1 MQAKCEVDMTYGDIS
16 KQLFMFTIPILLSQI
31 LQQFYNIVDT
41 AIIGQYVGTEA
52 LAAIGSTGLLISV
65 IVNFFIGLST
75 GVSAVIANQFGAHK
89 YDKLKKSIATS
100 LSVSIVLGIVFT
112 FISLIFMKSI
122 ISLLQTPEEVYFLAV
137 DYLKICFL
145 GITFQLLYNI
155 GTAILRALGNTKDP
169 LYFLVFS
176 CILNLILDIVFI
188 VYFGWGV
195 KGAAIATL
203 ISQILATLLV
213 LWKII
218 SLDEHCKVNLSQM
231 RIYKG
236 YTKNIFFV
244 GIPAGLQAI
253 FMSISSLIIQSSIN
267 SFGAEAMAGMTV
279 FAKVEG
285 FLYFPLFSLGL
296 AVTGFVGQNFG
307 AKEYERVKQ
316 GIDISVKLSIYVSLF
331 FIVILNIFA
340 PSILNLFTHDSGVM
354 KVGLESIR
362 IVFPSYVFYAV
373 NQIYIGSL
381 RGIEKTFEPMV
392 ISLFAHCIFRV
403 VWCSVLLKY
412 FHDMKVIYSSYSVSI
427 IIMFVLLYFSYKK
440 YIFRKYF
447 KLENTLEVRNI

>member
-1 MQAKCEVDMTYGDIS
+1 MQAKCQVDMTYGDIS

-31 LQQFYNIVDT
+31 LQQFYNIADT
-41 AIIGQYVGTEA
+41 AIIGRYIGTDA

-75 GVSAVIANQFGAHK
+75 GVSAVIANQFGANE
-89 YDKLKKSIATS
+89 YDKLKKSISTLLAV
-100 LSVSIVLGIVFT
+100 SVLLGIVFT
-112 FISLIFMKSI
+112 IGSLIFMKPI
-122 ISLLQTPEEVYFLAV
+122 INILQTPKGVYSLAI

-169 LYFLVFS
+169 LYFLIFS
-176 CILNLILDIVFI
+176 CILNLILDILFI

-213 LWKII
+213 MYKIM
-218 SLDEHCKVNLSQM
+218 SLDDNCKLSLKQIK
-231 RIYKG
+231 IYRG
-236 YTKNIFFV
+236 YTKDIFLV
-244 GIPAGLQAI
+244 GLPAGLQAI

-267 SFGAEAMAGMTV
+267 SFGAEAMAGMTI

-307 AKEYERVKQ
+307 AKEYERVKE
-316 GIDISVKLSIYVSLF
+316 GINISLKISVYTSLI
-331 FIVILNIFA
+331 FIIILNIFA
-340 PSILNLFTHDSGVM
+340 PYILKLFTNDAAVI

-362 IVFPSYVFYAV
+362 IVFPSYVLYAM

-381 RGIEKTFEPMV
+381 RGIEKTFEPML

-403 VWCSVLLKY
+403 IWCFVLLQY
-412 FHDMKVIYSSYSVSI
+412 FHNMKVIYSSYSVSI
-427 IIMFVLLYFSYKK
+427 VLMFVLFYTSYKRNIYKK
-440 YIFRKYF
+440 YFNK
-447 KLENTLEVRNI
+447 KEVIDVN

>member
-1 MQAKCEVDMTYGDIS
+1 MQAKCQVDMTYGDIS

-31 LQQFYNIVDT
+31 LQQFYNIADT
-41 AIIGQYVGTEA
+41 AIIGRYIGTDA

-75 GVSAVIANQFGAHK
+75 GISAVIANQFGANE
-89 YDKLKKSIATS
+89 YDKLKKSISTS
-100 LSVSIVLGIVFT
+100 LAVSVLLGIVFT
-112 FISLIFMKSI
+112 IGSLIFMKPI
-122 ISLLQTPEEVYFLAV
+122 INILQTPKGVYSLAI

-169 LYFLVFS
+169 LYFLIFS
-176 CILNLILDIVFI
+176 CILNLILDILFI

-213 LWKII
+213 MYKIM
-218 SLDEHCKVNLSQM
+218 SLDDNCKLSLKQIK
-231 RIYKG
+231 IYRG
-236 YTKNIFFV
+236 YTKDIFLV
-244 GIPAGLQAI
+244 GLPAGLQAI

-267 SFGAEAMAGMTV
+267 SFGAEAMAGMTI

-307 AKEYERVKQ
+307 AKEYERVKE
-316 GIDISVKLSIYVSLF
+316 GINISLKISVYTSLI
-331 FIVILNIFA
+331 FIIILNIFA
-340 PSILNLFTHDSGVM
+340 PYILRLFTNDAAVI

-362 IVFPSYVFYAV
+362 IVFPSYVLYAM

-381 RGIEKTFEPMV
+381 RGIEKTFEPML

-403 VWCSVLLKY
+403 IWCFVLLQY

-427 IIMFVLLYFSYKK
+427 VLMFVLYYTSYKRNIYKK
-440 YIFRKYF
+440 YFNK
-447 KLENTLEVRNI
+447 KEVIDVN

>member
-1 MQAKCEVDMTYGDIS
+1 MQAKCQVDMTYGDIP
-16 KQLFMFTIPILLSQI
+16 KQLFMFTMPILLSQI
-31 LQQFYNIVDT
+31 LQQFYNIADT
-41 AIIGQYVGTEA
+41 AIIGRYIGTDA

-75 GVSAVIANQFGAHK
+75 GVSAVIANQFGAHE
-89 YDKLKKSIATS
+89 YDKLKKSISTS
-100 LSVSIVLGIVFT
+100 LVVSLILGIIFT
-112 FISLIFMKSI
+112 IGSLMFMEQI
-122 ISLLQTPEEVYFLAV
+122 ITALQTPKEVYYLAV

-155 GTAILRALGNTKDP
+155 GTAILRSLGNTKDP
-169 LYFLVFS
+169 LYFLAFS
-176 CILNLILDIVFI
+176 CILNLILDILFI

-203 ISQILATLLV
+203 ISQILATFLV
-213 LWKII
+213 LYKIMCLDDECKI
-218 SLDEHCKVNLSQM
+218 SLKQIK
-231 RIYKG
+231 IYSG
-236 YTKNIFFV
+236 YTQDIFLV

-267 SFGAEAMAGMTV
+267 SFGAEAMAGMAV
-279 FAKVEG
+279 FSKVEG

-307 AKEYERVKQ
+307 AKEYDRVKK
-316 GIDISVKLSIYVSLF
+316 GINISLKISVYISLI
-331 FIVILNIFA
+331 FIIVLNIFA
-340 PSILNLFTHDSGVM
+340 PYILKLFTNDAAVI
-354 KVGLESIR
+354 KVGLECIR
-362 IVFPSYVFYAV
+362 IVFPSYVLYAM

-403 VWCSVLLKY
+403 VWCSVLLQY

-427 IIMFVLLYFSYKK
+427 VLMFILFYTSYKRHICK
-440 YIFRKYF
+440 KYF
-447 KLENTLEVRNI
+447 NKSEAIDIN

>member
-1 MQAKCEVDMTYGDIS
+1 MQAKCQVDMTYGDTS

-31 LQQFYNIVDT
+31 LQQFYNIADT
-41 AIIGQYVGTEA
+41 AIIGRYIGTDA

-75 GVSAVIANQFGAHK
+75 GVSAVIANQFGANE
-89 YDKLKKSIATS
+89 YEKLKKSISTS
-100 LSVSIVLGIVFT
+100 LAVSVLLGIVFT
-112 FISLIFMKSI
+112 IGSLIFMKPI
-122 ISLLQTPEEVYFLAV
+122 INILQTPKGVYSLAI

-169 LYFLVFS
+169 LYFLIFS
-176 CILNLILDIVFI
+176 CILNLILDILFI

-213 LWKII
+213 MYKIM
-218 SLDEHCKVNLSQM
+218 SLDDNCKLSLKQIK
-231 RIYKG
+231 IYRG
-236 YTKNIFFV
+236 YTKDIFLV
-244 GIPAGLQAI
+244 GLPAGLQAI

-267 SFGAEAMAGMTV
+267 SFGAEAMAGMTI

-307 AKEYERVKQ
+307 AKEYERVKE
-316 GIDISVKLSIYVSLF
+316 GINISLKISVYTSLI
-331 FIVILNIFA
+331 FIIILNIFA
-340 PSILNLFTHDSGVM
+340 PYILRLFTNDAAVI

-362 IVFPSYVFYAV
+362 IVFPSYVLYAM

-381 RGIEKTFEPMV
+381 RGIEKTFEPML

-403 VWCSVLLKY
+403 IWCFVLLQY

-427 IIMFVLLYFSYKK
+427 VLMFVLYYTSYKRNIYKK
-440 YIFRKYF
+440 YFNK
-447 KLENTLEVRNI
+447 KEVIDVN

>member
-1 MQAKCEVDMTYGDIS
+1 MQAKCQVDMTYGDIS

-31 LQQFYNIVDT
+31 LQQFYNIADT
-41 AIIGQYVGTEA
+41 AIIGRYIGTDA

-75 GVSAVIANQFGAHK
+75 GVSAVIANQFGANE
-89 YDKLKKSIATS
+89 YEKLKKSISTS
-100 LSVSIVLGIVFT
+100 LAVSVLLGIVFT
-112 FISLIFMKSI
+112 IGSLIFMKPI
-122 ISLLQTPEEVYFLAV
+122 INILQTPKGVYSLAI

-169 LYFLVFS
+169 LYFLIFS
-176 CILNLILDIVFI
+176 CILNLILDILFI

-213 LWKII
+213 MYKIM
-218 SLDEHCKVNLSQM
+218 SLDDNCKLSLKQIK
-231 RIYKG
+231 IYKG
-236 YTKNIFFV
+236 YTKDIFLV
-244 GIPAGLQAI
+244 GLPAGLQAI

-267 SFGAEAMAGMTV
+267 SFGAEAMAGMTI

-307 AKEYERVKQ
+307 AKEYERVKE
-316 GIDISVKLSIYVSLF
+316 GINISLKISVYTSLI
-331 FIVILNIFA
+331 FIIILNIFA
-340 PSILNLFTHDSGVM
+340 PYILKLFTNDAAVI

-362 IVFPSYVFYAV
+362 IVFPSYVLYAM

-381 RGIEKTFEPMV
+381 RGIEKTFEPML

-403 VWCSVLLKY
+403 IWCFVLLQY

-427 IIMFVLLYFSYKK
+427 VLMFVLYYTSYKRNIYKK
-440 YIFRKYF
+440 YFNK
-447 KLENTLEVRNI
+447 KEVIDVN

>member
-1 MQAKCEVDMTYGDIS
+1 MQAKCQVDMTYGDIS

-31 LQQFYNIVDT
+31 LQQFYNIADT
-41 AIIGQYVGTEA
+41 AIIGRYIGTDA
-52 LAAIGSTGLLISV
+52 LAAIGSTDLLIAV

-75 GVSAVIANQFGAHK
+75 GVSAVIANQFGANE
-89 YDKLKKSIATS
+89 YEKLQKSISTLLAV
-100 LSVSIVLGIVFT
+100 SVLLGIVFT
-112 FISLIFMKSI
+112 IGSLIFMKPI
-122 ISLLQTPEEVYFLAV
+122 INILQTPKGVYSLAI

-169 LYFLVFS
+169 LYFLIFS
-176 CILNLILDIVFI
+176 CILNLILDILFI

-213 LWKII
+213 MYKIM
-218 SLDEHCKVNLSQM
+218 SLDDNCKLSLKQIK
-231 RIYKG
+231 IYKG
-236 YTKNIFFV
+236 YTKDIFLV
-244 GIPAGLQAI
+244 GLPAGLQAI

-267 SFGAEAMAGMTV
+267 SFGAEAMAGMTI

-307 AKEYERVKQ
+307 AKEYERVKE
-316 GIDISVKLSIYVSLF
+316 GINISLKISVYTSLI
-331 FIVILNIFA
+331 FIIILNIFA
-340 PSILNLFTHDSGVM
+340 PYILKLFTNDAAVI

-362 IVFPSYVFYAV
+362 IVFPSYVLYAM

-381 RGIEKTFEPMV
+381 RGIEKTFEPML

-403 VWCSVLLKY
+403 IWCFVLLQY

-427 IIMFVLLYFSYKK
+427 VLMFVLFYTSYKRNIYKK
-440 YIFRKYF
+440 YFNK
-447 KLENTLEVRNI
+447 KEVIDVN

>member
-1 MQAKCEVDMTYGDIS
+1 MQAKCQVDMTYGDTS

-31 LQQFYNIVDT
+31 LQQFYNIADT
-41 AIIGQYVGTEA
+41 AIIGRYIGTDA

-75 GVSAVIANQFGAHK
+75 GVSAVIANQFGANE
-89 YDKLKKSIATS
+89 YDKLKKSISTS
-100 LSVSIVLGIVFT
+100 LAVSVLLGIVFT
-112 FISLIFMKSI
+112 IGSLIFMKPI
-122 ISLLQTPEEVYFLAV
+122 INILQTPKGVYSLAI

-169 LYFLVFS
+169 LYFLIFS
-176 CILNLILDIVFI
+176 CILNLILDILFI

-213 LWKII
+213 MYKIM
-218 SLDEHCKVNLSQM
+218 SLDDNCKLSLKQIK
-231 RIYKG
+231 IYRG
-236 YTKNIFFV
+236 YTKDIFLV
-244 GIPAGLQAI
+244 GLPAGLQAI

-267 SFGAEAMAGMTV
+267 SFGAEAMAGMTI

-307 AKEYERVKQ
+307 AKEYERVKE
-316 GIDISVKLSIYVSLF
+316 GINISLKISVYTSLI
-331 FIVILNIFA
+331 FIIILNIFA
-340 PSILNLFTHDSGVM
+340 PYILRLFTNDAAVI

-362 IVFPSYVFYAV
+362 IVFPSYVLYAM

-381 RGIEKTFEPMV
+381 RGIEKTFEPML

-403 VWCSVLLKY
+403 IWCFVLLQY

-427 IIMFVLLYFSYKK
+427 VLMFVLYYTSYKRNIYKK
-440 YIFRKYF
+440 YFNK
-447 KLENTLEVRNI
+447 KEVIDVN

>member
-1 MQAKCEVDMTYGDIS
+1 MQAKCQVDMTYGDIS

-31 LQQFYNIVDT
+31 LQQFYNIADT
-41 AIIGQYVGTEA
+41 AIIGRYIGTDA

-75 GVSAVIANQFGAHK
+75 GISAVIANQFGANE
-89 YDKLKKSIATS
+89 YDKLKKSISTLLAV
-100 LSVSIVLGIVFT
+100 SVLLGIVFT
-112 FISLIFMKSI
+112 IGSLIFMKPI
-122 ISLLQTPEEVYFLAV
+122 INILQTPKGVSSLAI

-169 LYFLVFS
+169 LYFLIFS
-176 CILNLILDIVFI
+176 CILNLILDILFI

-213 LWKII
+213 MYKIM
-218 SLDEHCKVNLSQM
+218 SLDDNCKLSLKQIK
-231 RIYKG
+231 IYRG
-236 YTKNIFFV
+236 YTKDIFLV
-244 GIPAGLQAI
+244 GLPAGLQAI

-267 SFGAEAMAGMTV
+267 SFGAEAMAGMTI

-307 AKEYERVKQ
+307 AKEYERVKE
-316 GIDISVKLSIYVSLF
+316 GINISLKISVYTSLI
-331 FIVILNIFA
+331 FIIILNIFA
-340 PSILNLFTHDSGVM
+340 PYILRLFTNDAAVI

-362 IVFPSYVFYAV
+362 IVFPSYVLYAM
-373 NQIYIGSL
+373 NQ
-381 RGIEKTFEPMV
+381 
-392 ISLFAHCIFRV
+392 
-403 VWCSVLLKY
+403 
-412 FHDMKVIYSSYSVSI
+412 
-427 IIMFVLLYFSYKK
+427 
-440 YIFRKYF
+440 
-447 KLENTLEVRNI
+447 

>member
-1 MQAKCEVDMTYGDIS
+1 MQAKCQVDMTYGDIS

-31 LQQFYNIVDT
+31 LQQFYNIADT
-41 AIIGQYVGTEA
+41 AIIGRYIGTDA

-75 GVSAVIANQFGAHK
+75 GISAVIANQFGANE
-89 YDKLKKSIATS
+89 YEKLKKSISTS
-100 LSVSIVLGIVFT
+100 LAVSVLLGIVFT
-112 FISLIFMKSI
+112 IGSLIFMKPI
-122 ISLLQTPEEVYFLAV
+122 INILQTPKGVYSLAI

-169 LYFLVFS
+169 LYFLIFS
-176 CILNLILDIVFI
+176 CILNLILDILFI

-213 LWKII
+213 MYKIM
-218 SLDEHCKVNLSQM
+218 SLDDNCKLSLKQIK
-231 RIYKG
+231 IYKG
-236 YTKNIFFV
+236 YTKDIFLV
-244 GIPAGLQAI
+244 GLPAGLQAI

-267 SFGAEAMAGMTV
+267 SFGAEAMAGMTI

-307 AKEYERVKQ
+307 AKEYERVKE
-316 GIDISVKLSIYVSLF
+316 GINISLKISVYTSLI
-331 FIVILNIFA
+331 FIIILNIFA
-340 PSILNLFTHDSGVM
+340 PYILKLFTNDVAVI

-362 IVFPSYVFYAV
+362 IVFPSYVLYAM

-381 RGIEKTFEPMV
+381 RGIEKTFEPML

-403 VWCSVLLKY
+403 IWCFVLLQY

-427 IIMFVLLYFSYKK
+427 VLMFVLFYTSYKRNIYKK
-440 YIFRKYF
+440 YFNK
-447 KLENTLEVRNI
+447 KEVIDVN

>member
-1 MQAKCEVDMTYGDIS
+1 MQAKCQVDMTYGDIS

-31 LQQFYNIVDT
+31 LQQFYNIADT
-41 AIIGQYVGTEA
+41 AIIGRYIGTDA

-75 GVSAVIANQFGAHK
+75 GISAVIANQFGANE
-89 YDKLKKSIATS
+89 YEKLKKSISTLLAV
-100 LSVSIVLGIVFT
+100 SVLLGIVFT
-112 FISLIFMKSI
+112 IGSLIFMKPI
-122 ISLLQTPEEVYFLAV
+122 INILQTPKGVYSLAI

-169 LYFLVFS
+169 LYFLIFS
-176 CILNLILDIVFI
+176 CILNLILDILFI

-213 LWKII
+213 MYKIM
-218 SLDEHCKVNLSQM
+218 SLDDNCKLSLKQIK
-231 RIYKG
+231 IYRG
-236 YTKNIFFV
+236 YTKDIFLV
-244 GIPAGLQAI
+244 GLPAGLQAI

-267 SFGAEAMAGMTV
+267 SFGAEAMAGMTI

-307 AKEYERVKQ
+307 AKEYERVKE
-316 GIDISVKLSIYVSLF
+316 GINISLKISVYTSLI
-331 FIVILNIFA
+331 FIIILNIFA
-340 PSILNLFTHDSGVM
+340 PYILKLFTNDAAVI

-362 IVFPSYVFYAV
+362 IVFPSYVLYAM

-381 RGIEKTFEPMV
+381 RGIEKTFEPML

-403 VWCSVLLKY
+403 IWCFVLLQY

-427 IIMFVLLYFSYKK
+427 VLMFVLFYTSYKRNIYKK
-440 YIFRKYF
+440 YFNK
-447 KLENTLEVRNI
+447 KEVIDVN

>member
-1 MQAKCEVDMTYGDIS
+1 M
-16 KQLFMFTIPILLSQI
+16 
-31 LQQFYNIVDT
+31 
-41 AIIGQYVGTEA
+41 
-52 LAAIGSTGLLISV
+52 ISV

-75 GVSAVIANQFGAHK
+75 GISAVIANQFGANE
-89 YDKLKKSIATS
+89 YDKLKKSISTLLAV
-100 LSVSIVLGIVFT
+100 SVLLGIVFT
-112 FISLIFMKSI
+112 IGSLIFMKPI
-122 ISLLQTPEEVYFLAV
+122 INILQTPKGVYSLAI

-169 LYFLVFS
+169 LYFLIFS
-176 CILNLILDIVFI
+176 CILNLILDILFI

-213 LWKII
+213 MYKIM
-218 SLDEHCKVNLSQM
+218 SLDDNCKLSLKQIK
-231 RIYKG
+231 IYKG
-236 YTKNIFFV
+236 YTKDIFLV
-244 GIPAGLQAI
+244 GLPAGLQAI

-267 SFGAEAMAGMTV
+267 SFGAEAMAGMTI

-307 AKEYERVKQ
+307 AKEYERVKE
-316 GIDISVKLSIYVSLF
+316 GINISLKISVYTSLI
-331 FIVILNIFA
+331 FIIILNIFA
-340 PSILNLFTHDSGVM
+340 PYILKLFTNDAAVI

-362 IVFPSYVFYAV
+362 IVFPSYVLYAM

-381 RGIEKTFEPMV
+381 RGIEKTFEPML

-403 VWCSVLLKY
+403 IWCFVLLQY

-427 IIMFVLLYFSYKK
+427 VLMFVLFYTSYKRNIYKK
-440 YIFRKYF
+440 YFNK
-447 KLENTLEVRNI
+447 KEVIDVN

>member
-1 MQAKCEVDMTYGDIS
+1 MQAKCQVDMTYGDTS

-31 LQQFYNIVDT
+31 LQQFYNIADT
-41 AIIGQYVGTEA
+41 AIIGRYIGTDA

-75 GVSAVIANQFGAHK
+75 GVSAVIANQFGANE
-89 YDKLKKSIATS
+89 YDKLKKSISTLLAV
-100 LSVSIVLGIVFT
+100 SVLLGIVFT
-112 FISLIFMKSI
+112 IGSLIFMKPI
-122 ISLLQTPEEVYFLAV
+122 INILQTPKGVYSLAI

-169 LYFLVFS
+169 LYFLIFS
-176 CILNLILDIVFI
+176 CILNLILDILFI

-213 LWKII
+213 MYKIM
-218 SLDEHCKVNLSQM
+218 SLDDNCKLSLKQIK
-231 RIYKG
+231 IYRG
-236 YTKNIFFV
+236 YTKDIFLV
-244 GIPAGLQAI
+244 GLPAGLQAI

-267 SFGAEAMAGMTV
+267 SFGAEAMAGMTI

-307 AKEYERVKQ
+307 AKEYERVKE
-316 GIDISVKLSIYVSLF
+316 GINISLKISVYTSLI
-331 FIVILNIFA
+331 FIIILNIFA
-340 PSILNLFTHDSGVM
+340 PYILRLFTNDAAVI

-362 IVFPSYVFYAV
+362 IVFPSYVLYAM

-381 RGIEKTFEPMV
+381 RGIEKTFEPMLR
-392 ISLFAHCIFRV
+392 SLFAHCIFRV
-403 VWCSVLLKY
+403 IWCFVLLQY

-427 IIMFVLLYFSYKK
+427 VLMFVLYYTSYKRNIYKK
-440 YIFRKYF
+440 YFNK
-447 KLENTLEVRNI
+447 KEVIDVN

>member
-1 MQAKCEVDMTYGDIS
+1 MQAKCQVDMTYGDIS

-31 LQQFYNIVDT
+31 LQQFYNIADT
-41 AIIGQYVGTEA
+41 AIIGRYIGTDA

-75 GVSAVIANQFGAHK
+75 GVSAVIANQFGANE
-89 YDKLKKSIATS
+89 YEKLKKSISTLLAV
-100 LSVSIVLGIVFT
+100 SVLLGIVFT
-112 FISLIFMKSI
+112 IGSLIFMKPI
-122 ISLLQTPEEVYFLAV
+122 INILQTPKGVYSLAI

-169 LYFLVFS
+169 LYFLIFS
-176 CILNLILDIVFI
+176 CILNLILDILFI

-213 LWKII
+213 MYKIM
-218 SLDEHCKVNLSQM
+218 SLDDNCKLSLKQIK
-231 RIYKG
+231 IYKG
-236 YTKNIFFV
+236 YTKDIFLV
-244 GIPAGLQAI
+244 GLPAGLQAI

-267 SFGAEAMAGMTV
+267 SFGAEAMAGMTI

-307 AKEYERVKQ
+307 AKEYERVKE
-316 GIDISVKLSIYVSLF
+316 GINISLKISVYTSLI
-331 FIVILNIFA
+331 FIIILNIFA
-340 PSILNLFTHDSGVM
+340 PYILKLFTNNAAVI

-362 IVFPSYVFYAV
+362 IVFPSYVLYAM

-381 RGIEKTFEPMV
+381 RGIEKTFEPML

-403 VWCSVLLKY
+403 IWCFVLLQY

-427 IIMFVLLYFSYKK
+427 VLMFVLFYTSYKRNIYKK
-440 YIFRKYF
+440 YFNK
-447 KLENTLEVRNI
+447 KEVIDVN

>member
-1 MQAKCEVDMTYGDIS
+1 MQAKCQVDMTYGDIS

-31 LQQFYNIVDT
+31 LQQFYNIADT
-41 AIIGQYVGTEA
+41 AIIGRYIGTDA

-75 GVSAVIANQFGAHK
+75 GVNAVIANQFGANE
-89 YDKLKKSIATS
+89 YDKLKKSISTLLAV
-100 LSVSIVLGIVFT
+100 SVLLGIVFT
-112 FISLIFMKSI
+112 IGSLIFMKPI
-122 ISLLQTPEEVYFLAV
+122 INILQTPKGVYSLAI

-169 LYFLVFS
+169 LYFLIFS
-176 CILNLILDIVFI
+176 CILNLILDILFI

-213 LWKII
+213 MYKIM
-218 SLDEHCKVNLSQM
+218 SLDDNCKLSLKQIK
-231 RIYKG
+231 IYRG
-236 YTKNIFFV
+236 YTKDIFLV
-244 GIPAGLQAI
+244 GLPAGLQAI

-267 SFGAEAMAGMTV
+267 SFGAEAMAGMTI

-307 AKEYERVKQ
+307 AKEYERVKE
-316 GIDISVKLSIYVSLF
+316 GINISLKISVYTSLI
-331 FIVILNIFA
+331 FIIILNIFA
-340 PSILNLFTHDSGVM
+340 PYILKLFTNDAAVI

-362 IVFPSYVFYAV
+362 IVFPSYVLYAM

-381 RGIEKTFEPMV
+381 RGIEKTFEPML

-403 VWCSVLLKY
+403 IWCFVLLQY

-427 IIMFVLLYFSYKK
+427 VLMFVLYYTSYKRNIYKK
-440 YIFRKYF
+440 YFNK
-447 KLENTLEVRNI
+447 KEVIDVN

>member
-1 MQAKCEVDMTYGDIS
+1 MQAKCQVDMTYGDIS

-31 LQQFYNIVDT
+31 LQQFYNIADT
-41 AIIGQYVGTEA
+41 AIIGRYIGTDA

-75 GVSAVIANQFGAHK
+75 GISAVIANQFGANE
-89 YDKLKKSIATS
+89 YDKLKKSISTS
-100 LSVSIVLGIVFT
+100 LAVSVLLGIVFT
-112 FISLIFMKSI
+112 IGSLIFMKPI
-122 ISLLQTPEEVYFLAV
+122 INILQTPKGVYSLAI

-169 LYFLVFS
+169 LYFLIFS
-176 CILNLILDIVFI
+176 CILNLILDILFI

-213 LWKII
+213 MYKIM
-218 SLDEHCKVNLSQM
+218 SLDDNCKLSLKQIK
-231 RIYKG
+231 IYRG
-236 YTKNIFFV
+236 YTKDIFLV
-244 GIPAGLQAI
+244 GLPAGLQAI

-267 SFGAEAMAGMTV
+267 SFGAEAMAGMTI

-307 AKEYERVKQ
+307 AKEYERVKE
-316 GIDISVKLSIYVSLF
+316 GINISLKISVYTSLI
-331 FIVILNIFA
+331 FIIILNIFA
-340 PSILNLFTHDSGVM
+340 PYILKLFTNDAAVI

-362 IVFPSYVFYAV
+362 IVFPSYVLYAM

-381 RGIEKTFEPMV
+381 RGIEKTFEPML

-403 VWCSVLLKY
+403 IWCFVLLQY
-412 FHDMKVIYSSYSVSI
+412 FHNMKVIYSSYSVSI
-427 IIMFVLLYFSYKK
+427 VLMFVLFYTSYKRNIYKK
-440 YIFRKYF
+440 YFNK
-447 KLENTLEVRNI
+447 KEVIDVN

>member
-1 MQAKCEVDMTYGDIS
+1 MQAKCQVDMTYGDIS

-31 LQQFYNIVDT
+31 LQQFYNIADT
-41 AIIGQYVGTEA
+41 AIIGRYIGTDA

-75 GVSAVIANQFGAHK
+75 GVSAVIANQFGANE
-89 YDKLKKSIATS
+89 YDKLKKSISTS
-100 LSVSIVLGIVFT
+100 LTVSVLLGIVFT
-112 FISLIFMKSI
+112 IGSLIFMKPI
-122 ISLLQTPEEVYFLAV
+122 INILQTPKGVYSLAI

-169 LYFLVFS
+169 LYFLIFS
-176 CILNLILDIVFI
+176 CILNLILDILFI

-213 LWKII
+213 MYKIM
-218 SLDEHCKVNLSQM
+218 SLDDNCKLSLKQIK
-231 RIYKG
+231 IYRG
-236 YTKNIFFV
+236 YTKDIFLV
-244 GIPAGLQAI
+244 GLPAGLQAI

-267 SFGAEAMAGMTV
+267 SFGAEAMAGMTI

-307 AKEYERVKQ
+307 AKEYERVKE
-316 GIDISVKLSIYVSLF
+316 GINISLKISVYTSLI
-331 FIVILNIFA
+331 FIIILNIFA
-340 PSILNLFTHDSGVM
+340 PYILRLFTNDAAVI

-362 IVFPSYVFYAV
+362 IVFPSYVLYAM

-381 RGIEKTFEPMV
+381 RGIEKTFEPML

-403 VWCSVLLKY
+403 IWCFVLLQY

-427 IIMFVLLYFSYKK
+427 VLMFVLYYTSYKRNIYKK
-440 YIFRKYF
+440 YFNK
-447 KLENTLEVRNI
+447 KEVIDVN

>member
-1 MQAKCEVDMTYGDIS
+1 MQAKCQVDMTYGDIS

-31 LQQFYNIVDT
+31 LQQFYNIADT
-41 AIIGQYVGTEA
+41 AIIGRYIGTDA

-75 GVSAVIANQFGAHK
+75 GVSAVIANQFGANE
-89 YDKLKKSIATS
+89 YDKLKKSISTLLAV
-100 LSVSIVLGIVFT
+100 SVLLGIVFT
-112 FISLIFMKSI
+112 IGSLIFMKPI
-122 ISLLQTPEEVYFLAV
+122 INILQTPKGVYSLAI

-169 LYFLVFS
+169 LYFLIFS
-176 CILNLILDIVFI
+176 CILNLILDILFI

-213 LWKII
+213 MYKIM
-218 SLDEHCKVNLSQM
+218 SLDDNCKLSLKQIK
-231 RIYKG
+231 IYRG
-236 YTKNIFFV
+236 YTKDIFLV
-244 GIPAGLQAI
+244 GLPAGLQAI

-267 SFGAEAMAGMTV
+267 SFGAEAMAGMTI

-307 AKEYERVKQ
+307 AKEYERVKE
-316 GIDISVKLSIYVSLF
+316 GINISLKISVYTS
-331 FIVILNIFA
+331 FIFIIILNIFA
-340 PSILNLFTHDSGVM
+340 PYILKLFTNDAAVI

-362 IVFPSYVFYAV
+362 IVFPSYVLYAM

-381 RGIEKTFEPMV
+381 RGIEKTFEPML

-403 VWCSVLLKY
+403 IWCFVLLQY

-427 IIMFVLLYFSYKK
+427 VLMFVLFYTSYKRNIYKK
-440 YIFRKYF
+440 YFNK
-447 KLENTLEVRNI
+447 KEVIDVN

>member
-1 MQAKCEVDMTYGDIS
+1 MQAKCQVDMTYGDIS

-31 LQQFYNIVDT
+31 LQQFYNIADT
-41 AIIGQYVGTEA
+41 AIIGRYIGTDA

-75 GVSAVIANQFGAHK
+75 GVSAVIANQFGANE
-89 YDKLKKSIATS
+89 YDKLKKSISTS
-100 LSVSIVLGIVFT
+100 LTVSVLLGIVFT
-112 FISLIFMKSI
+112 IGSLIFMKPI
-122 ISLLQTPEEVYFLAV
+122 INILQTPKGVYSLAI

-169 LYFLVFS
+169 LYFLIFS
-176 CILNLILDIVFI
+176 CILNLILDILFI

-213 LWKII
+213 MYKIM
-218 SLDEHCKVNLSQM
+218 SLDDNCKLSLKQIK
-231 RIYKG
+231 IYRG
-236 YTKNIFFV
+236 YTKDIFLV
-244 GIPAGLQAI
+244 GLPAGLQAI

-267 SFGAEAMAGMTV
+267 SFGAEAMAGMTI

-307 AKEYERVKQ
+307 AKEYERVKE
-316 GIDISVKLSIYVSLF
+316 GINISLKISVYTSLI
-331 FIVILNIFA
+331 FIIILNIFA
-340 PSILNLFTHDSGVM
+340 PYILKLFTNDAAVI

-362 IVFPSYVFYAV
+362 IVFPSYVLYAM

-381 RGIEKTFEPMV
+381 RGIEKTFEPML

-403 VWCSVLLKY
+403 IWCFVLLQY

-427 IIMFVLLYFSYKK
+427 VLMFVLYYTSYKRNIYKK
-440 YIFRKYF
+440 YFNK
-447 KLENTLEVRNI
+447 KEVIDVN

>member
-1 MQAKCEVDMTYGDIS
+1 MQAKCQVDMTYGDIS

-31 LQQFYNIVDT
+31 LQQFYNIADT
-41 AIIGQYVGTEA
+41 AIIGRYIGTDA

-75 GVSAVIANQFGAHK
+75 GVSAVIANQFGANE
-89 YDKLKKSIATS
+89 YEKLKKSISTLLAV
-100 LSVSIVLGIVFT
+100 SVLLGIVFT
-112 FISLIFMKSI
+112 IGSLIFMKPI
-122 ISLLQTPEEVYFLAV
+122 INILQTPKGVYSLAI
-137 DYLKICFL
+137 DNLKICIL

-169 LYFLVFS
+169 LYFLIFS
-176 CILNLILDIVFI
+176 CILNLILDILFI

-213 LWKII
+213 MYKIM
-218 SLDEHCKVNLSQM
+218 SLDDNCKLSLKQIK
-231 RIYKG
+231 IYKG
-236 YTKNIFFV
+236 YTKDIFLV
-244 GIPAGLQAI
+244 GLPAGLQAI

-267 SFGAEAMAGMTV
+267 SFGAEAMAGMTI

-307 AKEYERVKQ
+307 AKEYERVKE
-316 GIDISVKLSIYVSLF
+316 GINISLKISVYTSLI
-331 FIVILNIFA
+331 FIIILNIFA
-340 PSILNLFTHDSGVM
+340 PYILKLFTNDAAVI

-362 IVFPSYVFYAV
+362 IVFPSYVLYAM

-381 RGIEKTFEPMV
+381 RGIEKTFEPML

-403 VWCSVLLKY
+403 IWCFVLLQY

-427 IIMFVLLYFSYKK
+427 VLMFVLFYTSYKRNIYKK
-440 YIFRKYF
+440 YFNK
-447 KLENTLEVRNI
+447 KEVIDVN

>member
-1 MQAKCEVDMTYGDIS
+1 MQAKCQVDMTYGDTS

-31 LQQFYNIVDT
+31 LQQFYNIADT
-41 AIIGQYVGTEA
+41 AIIGRYIGTDA

-75 GVSAVIANQFGAHK
+75 GVSAVIANQFGANE
-89 YDKLKKSIATS
+89 YDKLKKSISTLLAV
-100 LSVSIVLGIVFT
+100 SVLLGIVFT
-112 FISLIFMKSI
+112 IGSLIFMKPI
-122 ISLLQTPEEVYFLAV
+122 INILQTPKGVYSLAI

-169 LYFLVFS
+169 LYFLIFS
-176 CILNLILDIVFI
+176 CILNLILDILFI

-213 LWKII
+213 MYKIM
-218 SLDEHCKVNLSQM
+218 SLDDNCKLSLKQIK
-231 RIYKG
+231 IYRG
-236 YTKNIFFV
+236 YTKDIFLV
-244 GIPAGLQAI
+244 GLPAGLQAI

-267 SFGAEAMAGMTV
+267 SFGAEAMAGMTI

-285 FLYFPLFSLGL
+285 FLYFPLFSLGI

-307 AKEYERVKQ
+307 AKEYERVKE
-316 GIDISVKLSIYVSLF
+316 GINISLKISVYTSLI
-331 FIVILNIFA
+331 FIIILNIFA
-340 PSILNLFTHDSGVM
+340 PYILRLFTNDAAVI

-362 IVFPSYVFYAV
+362 IVFPSYVLYAM

-381 RGIEKTFEPMV
+381 RGIEKTFEPML

-403 VWCSVLLKY
+403 IWCFVLLQY

-427 IIMFVLLYFSYKK
+427 VLMFVLYYTSYKRNIYKK
-440 YIFRKYF
+440 YFNK
-447 KLENTLEVRNI
+447 KEVIDVN

>member
-1 MQAKCEVDMTYGDIS
+1 MQAKCQVDMTYGDIS

-31 LQQFYNIVDT
+31 LQQFYNIADT
-41 AIIGQYVGTEA
+41 AIIGRYIGTDA

-75 GVSAVIANQFGAHK
+75 GVSAVIANQFGANE
-89 YDKLKKSIATS
+89 YEKLKKSISTLLAV
-100 LSVSIVLGIVFT
+100 SVLLGIVFT
-112 FISLIFMKSI
+112 IGSLIFMKPI
-122 ISLLQTPEEVYFLAV
+122 INILQTPKGVYSLAI

-169 LYFLVFS
+169 LYFLIFS
-176 CILNLILDIVFI
+176 CILNLILDILFI

-213 LWKII
+213 MYKIM
-218 SLDEHCKVNLSQM
+218 SLDDNCKLSLKQIK
-231 RIYKG
+231 IYRG
-236 YTKNIFFV
+236 YTKDIFLV
-244 GIPAGLQAI
+244 GLPAGLQAI

-267 SFGAEAMAGMTV
+267 SFGAEAMAGMTI

-307 AKEYERVKQ
+307 AKEYERVKE
-316 GIDISVKLSIYVSLF
+316 GINISLKISVYTS
-331 FIVILNIFA
+331 FIFIIILNIFA
-340 PSILNLFTHDSGVM
+340 PYILKLFTNDAAVI

-362 IVFPSYVFYAV
+362 IVFPSYVLYAM

-381 RGIEKTFEPMV
+381 RGIEKTFEPML

-403 VWCSVLLKY
+403 IWCFVLLQY

-427 IIMFVLLYFSYKK
+427 VLMFVLFYTSYKRNIYKK
-440 YIFRKYF
+440 YFNK
-447 KLENTLEVRNI
+447 KEVIDVN

>member
-1 MQAKCEVDMTYGDIS
+1 MQAKCQVDMTYGDIS

-31 LQQFYNIVDT
+31 LQQFYNIADT
-41 AIIGQYVGTEA
+41 AIIGRYIGTDA

-75 GVSAVIANQFGAHK
+75 GVSAVIANQFGANE
-89 YDKLKKSIATS
+89 YEKLKKSISTLLAV
-100 LSVSIVLGIVFT
+100 SVLLGIVFT
-112 FISLIFMKSI
+112 IGSLIFMKPI
-122 ISLLQTPEEVYFLAV
+122 INILQTPKGVYSLAI

-169 LYFLVFS
+169 LYFLIFS
-176 CILNLILDIVFI
+176 CILNLILDILFI

-213 LWKII
+213 MYKIM
-218 SLDEHCKVNLSQM
+218 SLDDNCKLSLKQIK
-231 RIYKG
+231 IYKG
-236 YTKNIFFV
+236 YTKDIFLV
-244 GIPAGLQAI
+244 GLPAGLQAI

-267 SFGAEAMAGMTV
+267 SFGAEAMAGMTI

-285 FLYFPLFSLGL
+285 FLYFPLFSLGI

-307 AKEYERVKQ
+307 AKEYERVKE
-316 GIDISVKLSIYVSLF
+316 GINISLKISVYTSLI
-331 FIVILNIFA
+331 FIIILNIFA
-340 PSILNLFTHDSGVM
+340 PYILRLFTNDAAVI

-362 IVFPSYVFYAV
+362 IVFPSYVLYAM

-381 RGIEKTFEPMV
+381 RGIEKTFEPML

-403 VWCSVLLKY
+403 IWCFVLLQY

-427 IIMFVLLYFSYKK
+427 VLMFVLFYTSYKRNIYKK
-440 YIFRKYF
+440 YFNK
-447 KLENTLEVRNI
+447 KEVIDVN

>member
-1 MQAKCEVDMTYGDIS
+1 MQAKCQVDMTYGDIS

-31 LQQFYNIVDT
+31 LQQFYNIADT
-41 AIIGQYVGTEA
+41 AIIGRYIGTDA

-75 GVSAVIANQFGAHK
+75 GVSAVIANQFGANE
-89 YDKLKKSIATS
+89 YDKLKKSISTLLAV
-100 LSVSIVLGIVFT
+100 SVLLGIVFT
-112 FISLIFMKSI
+112 IGSLIFMKPI
-122 ISLLQTPEEVYFLAV
+122 INILQTPKGVYSLAI

-169 LYFLVFS
+169 LYFLIFS
-176 CILNLILDIVFI
+176 CILNLILDILFI
-188 VYFGWGV
+188 VYFGCGV

-213 LWKII
+213 MYKIM
-218 SLDEHCKVNLSQM
+218 SLDDNCKLSLKQIK
-231 RIYKG
+231 IYRG
-236 YTKNIFFV
+236 YTKDIFLV
-244 GIPAGLQAI
+244 GLPAGLQAI

-267 SFGAEAMAGMTV
+267 SFGAEAMAGMTI

-307 AKEYERVKQ
+307 AKEYERVKE
-316 GIDISVKLSIYVSLF
+316 GINISLKISVYTSLI
-331 FIVILNIFA
+331 FIIILNIFA
-340 PSILNLFTHDSGVM
+340 PYILKLFTNDAAVI

-362 IVFPSYVFYAV
+362 IVFPSYVLYAM

-381 RGIEKTFEPMV
+381 RGIEKTFEPML

-403 VWCSVLLKY
+403 IWCFVLLQY

-427 IIMFVLLYFSYKK
+427 VLMFVLYYTSYKRNIYKK
-440 YIFRKYF
+440 YFNK
-447 KLENTLEVRNI
+447 KEVIDVN

>member
-1 MQAKCEVDMTYGDIS
+1 MQAKCQVDMTYGDIS

-31 LQQFYNIVDT
+31 LQQFYNIADT
-41 AIIGQYVGTEA
+41 AIIGRYIGTDA

-75 GVSAVIANQFGAHK
+75 GISAVIANQFGANE
-89 YDKLKKSIATS
+89 YDKLKKSISTS
-100 LSVSIVLGIVFT
+100 LAVSVLLGIVFT
-112 FISLIFMKSI
+112 IGSLIFMKPI
-122 ISLLQTPEEVYFLAV
+122 INILQTPKGVYSLAI

-169 LYFLVFS
+169 LYFLIFS
-176 CILNLILDIVFI
+176 CILNLILDILFI

-213 LWKII
+213 MYKIM
-218 SLDEHCKVNLSQM
+218 SLDDNCKLSLKQIK
-231 RIYKG
+231 IYRG
-236 YTKNIFFV
+236 YTKDIFLV
-244 GIPAGLQAI
+244 GLPAGLQAI

-267 SFGAEAMAGMTV
+267 SFGAEAMAGMTI

-307 AKEYERVKQ
+307 AKEYERVKE
-316 GIDISVKLSIYVSLF
+316 GINISLKISVYTSLI
-331 FIVILNIFA
+331 FIIILNIFA
-340 PSILNLFTHDSGVM
+340 PYILKLFTNDAAVI

-362 IVFPSYVFYAV
+362 IVFPSYVLYAM

-381 RGIEKTFEPMV
+381 RGIEKTFEPML

-403 VWCSVLLKY
+403 IWCFVLLQY
-412 FHDMKVIYSSYSVSI
+412 FHNMKVIYSSYSVSI
-427 IIMFVLLYFSYKK
+427 VLMFVLYYTSYKRNIYKK
-440 YIFRKYF
+440 YFNK
-447 KLENTLEVRNI
+447 KEVIDVN

>member
-1 MQAKCEVDMTYGDIS
+1 MQAKCQVDMTYGDIS

-31 LQQFYNIVDT
+31 LQQFYNIADT
-41 AIIGQYVGTEA
+41 AIIGRYIGTDA

-75 GVSAVIANQFGAHK
+75 GVSAVIANQFGANE
-89 YDKLKKSIATS
+89 YDKLKKSISTLLAV
-100 LSVSIVLGIVFT
+100 SVLLGIVFT
-112 FISLIFMKSI
+112 IGSLIFMKPI
-122 ISLLQTPEEVYFLAV
+122 INILQTPKGVYSLAI

-169 LYFLVFS
+169 LYFLIFS
-176 CILNLILDIVFI
+176 CILNLILDILFI

-213 LWKII
+213 MYKIM
-218 SLDEHCKVNLSQM
+218 SLDDNCKLSLKQIK
-231 RIYKG
+231 IYRG
-236 YTKNIFFV
+236 YTKDIFLV
-244 GIPAGLQAI
+244 GLPAGLQAI

-267 SFGAEAMAGMTV
+267 SFGAEAMAGMTI

-307 AKEYERVKQ
+307 AKEYERVKE
-316 GIDISVKLSIYVSLF
+316 GINISLKISVYTSLI
-331 FIVILNIFA
+331 FIIILNIFA
-340 PSILNLFTHDSGVM
+340 PYILKLFTNDVAVI

-362 IVFPSYVFYAV
+362 IVFPSYVLYAM

-381 RGIEKTFEPMV
+381 RGIEKTFEPML

-403 VWCSVLLKY
+403 IWCFVLLQY
-412 FHDMKVIYSSYSVSI
+412 FHNMKVIYSSYSVSI
-427 IIMFVLLYFSYKK
+427 VLMFVLFYTSYKRNIYKK
-440 YIFRKYF
+440 YFNK
-447 KLENTLEVRNI
+447 KEVIDVN

>member
-1 MQAKCEVDMTYGDIS
+1 MQAKCQVDMTYGDIS

-31 LQQFYNIVDT
+31 LQQFYNIADT
-41 AIIGQYVGTEA
+41 AIIGRYIGTDA

-75 GVSAVIANQFGAHK
+75 GVSAVIANQFGANE
-89 YDKLKKSIATS
+89 YEKLKKSISTLLAV
-100 LSVSIVLGIVFT
+100 SVLLGIVFT
-112 FISLIFMKSI
+112 IGSLIFMKPI
-122 ISLLQTPEEVYFLAV
+122 INILQTPKGVYSLAI

-169 LYFLVFS
+169 LYFLIFS
-176 CILNLILDIVFI
+176 CILNLILDILFI

-213 LWKII
+213 MYKIM
-218 SLDEHCKVNLSQM
+218 SLDDNCKLSLKQIK
-231 RIYKG
+231 IYKG
-236 YTKNIFFV
+236 YTKDIFLV
-244 GIPAGLQAI
+244 GLPAGLQAI

-267 SFGAEAMAGMTV
+267 SFGAEAMAGMTI

-307 AKEYERVKQ
+307 AKEYERVKE
-316 GIDISVKLSIYVSLF
+316 GINISLKISVYTSLI
-331 FIVILNIFA
+331 FIIILNIFA
-340 PSILNLFTHDSGVM
+340 PYILRLFTNDAAVI

-362 IVFPSYVFYAV
+362 IVFPSYVLYAM

-381 RGIEKTFEPMV
+381 RGIEKTFEPML

-403 VWCSVLLKY
+403 IWCFVLLQY

-427 IIMFVLLYFSYKK
+427 VLMFVLFYTSYKRNIYKK
-440 YIFRKYF
+440 YFNK
-447 KLENTLEVRNI
+447 KEVIDVN

>member
-1 MQAKCEVDMTYGDIS
+1 MQAKCQVDMTYGDTS

-31 LQQFYNIVDT
+31 LQQFYNIADT
-41 AIIGQYVGTEA
+41 AIIGRYIGTDA

-75 GVSAVIANQFGAHK
+75 GISVVIANQFGANE
-89 YDKLKKSIATS
+89 YDKLKKSISTS
-100 LSVSIVLGIVFT
+100 LAVSVLLGIVFT
-112 FISLIFMKSI
+112 IGSLIFMKPI
-122 ISLLQTPEEVYFLAV
+122 INILQTPKGVYSLAI

-169 LYFLVFS
+169 LYFLIFS
-176 CILNLILDIVFI
+176 CILNLILDILFI

-213 LWKII
+213 MYKIM
-218 SLDEHCKVNLSQM
+218 SLDDNCKLSLKQIK
-231 RIYKG
+231 IYRG
-236 YTKNIFFV
+236 YTKDIFLV
-244 GIPAGLQAI
+244 GLPAGLQAI

-267 SFGAEAMAGMTV
+267 SFGAEAMAGMTI

-307 AKEYERVKQ
+307 AKEYERVKE
-316 GIDISVKLSIYVSLF
+316 GINISLKISVYTSLI
-331 FIVILNIFA
+331 FIIILNIFA
-340 PSILNLFTHDSGVM
+340 PYILRLFTNDAAVI

-362 IVFPSYVFYAV
+362 IVFPSYVLYAM

-381 RGIEKTFEPMV
+381 RGIEKTFEPML

-403 VWCSVLLKY
+403 IWCFVLLQY

-427 IIMFVLLYFSYKK
+427 VLMFVLYYTSYKRNIYKK
-440 YIFRKYF
+440 YFNK
-447 KLENTLEVRNI
+447 KEVIDVN

>member
-1 MQAKCEVDMTYGDIS
+1 MQAKCQVDMTYGDIS

-31 LQQFYNIVDT
+31 LQQFYNIADT
-41 AIIGQYVGTEA
+41 AIIGRYIGTDA

-75 GVSAVIANQFGAHK
+75 GVSAVIANQFGANE
-89 YDKLKKSIATS
+89 YDKLKKSISTS
-100 LSVSIVLGIVFT
+100 LAVSVLLGIVFT
-112 FISLIFMKSI
+112 IESLIFMKPI
-122 ISLLQTPEEVYFLAV
+122 INILQTPKGVYSLAI

-169 LYFLVFS
+169 LYFLIFS
-176 CILNLILDIVFI
+176 CILNLILDILFI

-213 LWKII
+213 MYKIM
-218 SLDEHCKVNLSQM
+218 SLDDNCKLSLKQIK
-231 RIYKG
+231 IYRG
-236 YTKNIFFV
+236 YTKDIFLV
-244 GIPAGLQAI
+244 GLPAGLQAI

-267 SFGAEAMAGMTV
+267 SFGAEAMAGMTI

-307 AKEYERVKQ
+307 AKEYERVKE
-316 GIDISVKLSIYVSLF
+316 GINISLKISVYTSLI
-331 FIVILNIFA
+331 FIIILNIFA
-340 PSILNLFTHDSGVM
+340 PYILRLFTNDAAVI

-362 IVFPSYVFYAV
+362 IVFPSYVLYAM

-381 RGIEKTFEPMV
+381 RGIEKTFEPML

-403 VWCSVLLKY
+403 IWCFVLLQY

-427 IIMFVLLYFSYKK
+427 VLMFVLYYTSYKRNIYKK
-440 YIFRKYF
+440 YFNK
-447 KLENTLEVRNI
+447 KEVIDVN

>member
-1 MQAKCEVDMTYGDIS
+1 MQAKCQVDMTYGDIS

-31 LQQFYNIVDT
+31 LQQFYNIADT
-41 AIIGQYVGTEA
+41 AIIGRYIGTDE

-75 GVSAVIANQFGAHK
+75 GVSAVIANQFGANE
-89 YDKLKKSIATS
+89 YDKLKKSISTLLAV
-100 LSVSIVLGIVFT
+100 SVLLGIVFT
-112 FISLIFMKSI
+112 IGSLIFMKPI
-122 ISLLQTPEEVYFLAV
+122 INILQTPKGVYSLAI

-169 LYFLVFS
+169 LYFLIFS
-176 CILNLILDIVFI
+176 CILNLILDILFI

-213 LWKII
+213 MYKIM
-218 SLDEHCKVNLSQM
+218 SLDDNCKLSLKQIK
-231 RIYKG
+231 IYKG
-236 YTKNIFFV
+236 YTKDIFLV
-244 GIPAGLQAI
+244 GLPAGLQAI

-267 SFGAEAMAGMTV
+267 SFGAEAMAGMTI

-307 AKEYERVKQ
+307 AKEYERVKE
-316 GIDISVKLSIYVSLF
+316 GINISLKISVYTSLI
-331 FIVILNIFA
+331 FIIILNIFA
-340 PSILNLFTHDSGVM
+340 PYILKLFTNDAAVI

-362 IVFPSYVFYAV
+362 IVFPSYVLYAM

-381 RGIEKTFEPMV
+381 RGIEKTFEPML

-403 VWCSVLLKY
+403 IWCFVLLQY

-427 IIMFVLLYFSYKK
+427 VLMFVLFYTSYKRNIYKK
-440 YIFRKYF
+440 YFNK
-447 KLENTLEVRNI
+447 KEVIDVN

>member
-1 MQAKCEVDMTYGDIS
+1 MQAKCQVDMTYGDTS

-31 LQQFYNIVDT
+31 LQQFYNIADT
-41 AIIGQYVGTEA
+41 AIIGRYIGTDA

-75 GVSAVIANQFGAHK
+75 GVSAVIANQFGANE
-89 YDKLKKSIATS
+89 YDKLKKSISTLLAV
-100 LSVSIVLGIVFT
+100 SVLLGIVFT
-112 FISLIFMKSI
+112 IGSLIFMKPI
-122 ISLLQTPEEVYFLAV
+122 INILQTPKGVYSLAI
-137 DYLKICFL
+137 DYLKIYFL

-169 LYFLVFS
+169 LYFLIFS
-176 CILNLILDIVFI
+176 CILNLILDILFI

-213 LWKII
+213 MYKIM
-218 SLDEHCKVNLSQM
+218 SLDDNCKLSLKQIK
-231 RIYKG
+231 IYRG
-236 YTKNIFFV
+236 YTKDIFLV
-244 GIPAGLQAI
+244 GLPAGLQAI

-267 SFGAEAMAGMTV
+267 SFGAEAMAGMTI

-307 AKEYERVKQ
+307 AKEYERVKE
-316 GIDISVKLSIYVSLF
+316 GINISLKISVYTSLI
-331 FIVILNIFA
+331 FIIILNIFA
-340 PSILNLFTHDSGVM
+340 PYILRLFTNDAAVI

-362 IVFPSYVFYAV
+362 IVFPSYVLYAM

-381 RGIEKTFEPMV
+381 RGIEKTFEPML

-403 VWCSVLLKY
+403 IWCFVLLQY

-427 IIMFVLLYFSYKK
+427 VLMFVLYYTSYKRNIYKK
-440 YIFRKYF
+440 YFNK
-447 KLENTLEVRNI
+447 KEVIDVN

>member
-1 MQAKCEVDMTYGDIS
+1 MQAKCQVDMTYGNIS
-16 KQLFMFTIPILLSQI
+16 KQLFIFTIPILLSQI
-31 LQQFYNIVDT
+31 LQQFYNIADT
-41 AIIGQYVGTEA
+41 AIIGKYIGTYA

-75 GVSAVIANQFGAHK
+75 GVSAVIANQFGAHE

-100 LSVSIVLGIVFT
+100 LTVSIILGVIFT
-112 FISLIFMKSI
+112 IASLIFMKPI
-122 ISLLQTPEEVYFLAV
+122 INLLQTPKDVYDLAV

-176 CILNLILDIVFI
+176 CVLNLILDILFI

-213 LWKII
+213 LWKIMC
-218 SLDEHCKVNLSQM
+218 LDDECKIDLKQIK
-231 RIYKG
+231 IYKG
-236 YTKNIFFV
+236 YTQDIFGV

-307 AKEYERVKQ
+307 AKEYERVKK
-316 GIDISVKLSIYVSLF
+316 GINISLKLSAYLSLV
-331 FIVILNIFA
+331 FIIILNIFA
-340 PSILNLFTHDSGVM
+340 PYILKLFTNDVAVI

-362 IVFPSYVFYAV
+362 IVFPSYVLYAM

-381 RGIEKTFEPMV
+381 RGIEKTFEPMI

-403 VWCSVLLKY
+403 IWCYVLLRY

-427 IIMFVLLYFSYKK
+427 LIMFGLLYTSYKK
-440 YIFRKYF
+440 NICKKYF
-447 KLENTLEVRNI
+447 KADIVNEN

>member
-1 MQAKCEVDMTYGDIS
+1 MQAKCQVDMTYGDIS

-31 LQQFYNIVDT
+31 LQQFYNIADT
-41 AIIGQYVGTEA
+41 AIIGRYIGTDA

-75 GVSAVIANQFGAHK
+75 GVSAVIANQFGANE
-89 YDKLKKSIATS
+89 YEKLKKSISTLLAV
-100 LSVSIVLGIVFT
+100 SVLLGIVFT
-112 FISLIFMKSI
+112 IGSLIFMKPI
-122 ISLLQTPEEVYFLAV
+122 INILQTPKGVYSLAIE
-137 DYLKICFL
+137 YLKICFL

-169 LYFLVFS
+169 LYFLIFS
-176 CILNLILDIVFI
+176 CILNLILDILFI

-213 LWKII
+213 MYKIM
-218 SLDEHCKVNLSQM
+218 SLDDNCKLSLKQIK
-231 RIYKG
+231 IYRG
-236 YTKNIFFV
+236 YTKDIFLV
-244 GIPAGLQAI
+244 GLPAGLQAI

-267 SFGAEAMAGMTV
+267 SFGAEAMAGMTI

-307 AKEYERVKQ
+307 AKEYERVKE
-316 GIDISVKLSIYVSLF
+316 GINISLKISVYTSLI
-331 FIVILNIFA
+331 FIIILNIFA
-340 PSILNLFTHDSGVM
+340 PYILKLFTNDAAVI

-362 IVFPSYVFYAV
+362 IVFPSYVLYAM

-381 RGIEKTFEPMV
+381 RGIEKTFEPML

-403 VWCSVLLKY
+403 IWCFVLLQY
-412 FHDMKVIYSSYSVSI
+412 FHDMKVIYSSFSVSI
-427 IIMFVLLYFSYKK
+427 VLMFVLFYTSYKRNIYKK
-440 YIFRKYF
+440 YFNK
-447 KLENTLEVRNI
+447 KEVIDVN

>member
-1 MQAKCEVDMTYGDIS
+1 MQAKCQVDMTYGDTS

-31 LQQFYNIVDT
+31 LQQFYNIADT
-41 AIIGQYVGTEA
+41 AIIGRYIGTDA

-75 GVSAVIANQFGAHK
+75 GISAVIANQFGANE
-89 YDKLKKSIATS
+89 YDKLKKSISTLLAV
-100 LSVSIVLGIVFT
+100 SVLLGIVFT
-112 FISLIFMKSI
+112 IGSLIFMKPI
-122 ISLLQTPEEVYFLAV
+122 INILQTPKGVYSLAI

-169 LYFLVFS
+169 LYFLIFS
-176 CILNLILDIVFI
+176 CILNLILDILFI

-213 LWKII
+213 MYKIM
-218 SLDEHCKVNLSQM
+218 SLDDNCKLSLKQIK
-231 RIYKG
+231 IYRG
-236 YTKNIFFV
+236 YTKDIFLV
-244 GIPAGLQAI
+244 GLPAGLQAI

-267 SFGAEAMAGMTV
+267 SFGAEAMAGMTI

-307 AKEYERVKQ
+307 AKEYERVKE
-316 GIDISVKLSIYVSLF
+316 GINISLKISVYTSLI
-331 FIVILNIFA
+331 FIIILNIFA
-340 PSILNLFTHDSGVM
+340 PYILRLFTNDAAVI

-362 IVFPSYVFYAV
+362 IVFPSYVLYAM

-381 RGIEKTFEPMV
+381 RGIEKTFEPML

-403 VWCSVLLKY
+403 IWCFVLLQY

-427 IIMFVLLYFSYKK
+427 VLMFVLYYTSYKRNIYKK
-440 YIFRKYF
+440 YFNK
-447 KLENTLEVRNI
+447 KEVIDVN

>member
-1 MQAKCEVDMTYGDIS
+1 MQAKCQVDMTYGDIS

-31 LQQFYNIVDT
+31 LQQFYNIADT
-41 AIIGQYVGTEA
+41 AIIGRYIGTDA

-75 GVSAVIANQFGAHK
+75 GVSAVIANQFGANE
-89 YDKLKKSIATS
+89 YDKLKKSISTLLAV
-100 LSVSIVLGIVFT
+100 SVLLGIVFT
-112 FISLIFMKSI
+112 IGSLIFMKPI
-122 ISLLQTPEEVYFLAV
+122 INILQTPKGVYSLAI

-169 LYFLVFS
+169 LYFLIFS
-176 CILNLILDIVFI
+176 CILNLILDILFI

-213 LWKII
+213 MYKIM
-218 SLDEHCKVNLSQM
+218 SLDDNCKLSLKQIK
-231 RIYKG
+231 IYRG
-236 YTKNIFFV
+236 YTKDIFLV
-244 GIPAGLQAI
+244 GLPAGLQAI

-267 SFGAEAMAGMTV
+267 SFGAEAMAGMTI

-307 AKEYERVKQ
+307 AKEYERVKE
-316 GIDISVKLSIYVSLF
+316 GINISLKISVYTSLI
-331 FIVILNIFA
+331 FIIILNIFA
-340 PSILNLFTHDSGVM
+340 PYILRLFTNDAAVI

-362 IVFPSYVFYAV
+362 IVFPSYVLYAM
-373 NQIYIGSL
+373 NQIYIVSL
-381 RGIEKTFEPMV
+381 RGIEKTFEPML

-403 VWCSVLLKY
+403 IWCFVLLQY

-427 IIMFVLLYFSYKK
+427 VLMFVLYYTSYKRNIYKK
-440 YIFRKYF
+440 YFNK
-447 KLENTLEVRNI
+447 KEVIDVN

>member
-1 MQAKCEVDMTYGDIS
+1 MQAKCLVDMTYGDIS

-31 LQQFYNIVDT
+31 LQQFYNIADT
-41 AIIGQYVGTEA
+41 AIIGRYIGTDA

-75 GVSAVIANQFGAHK
+75 GVSAVIANQFGANE
-89 YDKLKKSIATS
+89 YDKLKKSISTLLAV
-100 LSVSIVLGIVFT
+100 SVLLGIVFT
-112 FISLIFMKSI
+112 IGSLIFMKPI
-122 ISLLQTPEEVYFLAV
+122 INILQTPKGVYSLAI

-169 LYFLVFS
+169 LYFLIFS
-176 CILNLILDIVFI
+176 CILNLILDILFI

-213 LWKII
+213 MYKIM
-218 SLDEHCKVNLSQM
+218 SLDDNCKLSLKQIK
-231 RIYKG
+231 IYKR
-236 YTKNIFFV
+236 YTKDIFLV
-244 GIPAGLQAI
+244 GLPAGLQAI

-267 SFGAEAMAGMTV
+267 SFGAEAMAGMTI

-307 AKEYERVKQ
+307 AKEYERVKE
-316 GIDISVKLSIYVSLF
+316 GINISLKISVYTSLI
-331 FIVILNIFA
+331 FIIILNIFA
-340 PSILNLFTHDSGVM
+340 PYILRLFTNDAAVI

-362 IVFPSYVFYAV
+362 IVFPSYVLYAM

-381 RGIEKTFEPMV
+381 RGIEKTFEPML

-403 VWCSVLLKY
+403 IWCFVLLQY

-427 IIMFVLLYFSYKK
+427 VLMFVLYYTSYKRNIYKK
-440 YIFRKYF
+440 YFNK
-447 KLENTLEVRNI
+447 KEVIDVN

>member
-1 MQAKCEVDMTYGDIS
+1 MQAKCQVDMTYGDIS

-31 LQQFYNIVDT
+31 LQQFYNIADT
-41 AIIGQYVGTEA
+41 AIIGRYIGTDA

-75 GVSAVIANQFGAHK
+75 GISVVIANQFGANE
-89 YDKLKKSIATS
+89 YDKLKKSISTLLAV
-100 LSVSIVLGIVFT
+100 SVLLGIVFT
-112 FISLIFMKSI
+112 IGSLIFMKPI
-122 ISLLQTPEEVYFLAV
+122 INILQTPKGVYSLAI

-169 LYFLVFS
+169 LYFLIFS
-176 CILNLILDIVFI
+176 CILNLILDILFI

-213 LWKII
+213 MYKIM
-218 SLDEHCKVNLSQM
+218 SLDDNCKLSLKQIK
-231 RIYKG
+231 IYRG
-236 YTKNIFFV
+236 YTKDIFLV
-244 GIPAGLQAI
+244 GLPAGLQAI

-267 SFGAEAMAGMTV
+267 SFGAEAMAGMTI

-307 AKEYERVKQ
+307 AKEYERVKE
-316 GIDISVKLSIYVSLF
+316 GINISLKISVYTSLI
-331 FIVILNIFA
+331 FIIILNIFA
-340 PSILNLFTHDSGVM
+340 PYILKLFTNDAAVI

-362 IVFPSYVFYAV
+362 IVFPSYVLYAM

-381 RGIEKTFEPMV
+381 RGIEKTFEPML

-403 VWCSVLLKY
+403 IWCFVLLQY

-427 IIMFVLLYFSYKK
+427 VLMFVLFYTSYKRNIYKK
-440 YIFRKYF
+440 YFNK
-447 KLENTLEVRNI
+447 KEVIDVN